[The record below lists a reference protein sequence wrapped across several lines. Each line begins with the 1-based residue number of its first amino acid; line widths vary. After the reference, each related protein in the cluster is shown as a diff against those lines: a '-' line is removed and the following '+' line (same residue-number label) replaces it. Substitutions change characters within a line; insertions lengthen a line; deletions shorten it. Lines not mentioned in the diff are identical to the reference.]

1 MRLDQ
6 AEFAHLVTRV
16 VTRFRGGAPRLEV
29 GVERGGRRPTARCAV
44 SARRTAR
51 ARRPEI
57 GGAACGARRGD
68 DVIASLPSRWPTPP
82 LATLPDRS
90 CRQPTRGKRPLTA
103 RKRGGDPSR
112 RHAWLVHA
120 AEEKRVFRADRH
132 NERRVDESAGLAGG
146 EQHVAD
152 RGRAHTCLRARA
164 RIRRARCP
172 RSCLCPR
179 AAASSRRSAIGV
191 VAGKHN
197 RRSWRSCP
205 GAAMIDGHR
214 VRSPPRH
221 RGGG

>member
-1 MRLDQ
+1 MRGFR
-6 AEFAHLVTRV
+6 AEDGSRPASRD
-16 VTRFRGGAPRLEV
+16 RRRGVRSPAR
-29 GVERGGRRPTARCAV
+29 GRRHCESPQP
-44 SARRTAR
+44 
-51 ARRPEI
+51 PEL
-57 GGAACGARRGD
+57 G
-68 DVIASLPSRWPTPP
+68 S
-82 LATLPDRS
+82 
-90 CRQPTRGKRPLTA
+90 QPILGKRPLTA

-146 EQHVAD
+146 EKHVAD

-205 GAAMIDGHR
+205 GPAMIDGHR